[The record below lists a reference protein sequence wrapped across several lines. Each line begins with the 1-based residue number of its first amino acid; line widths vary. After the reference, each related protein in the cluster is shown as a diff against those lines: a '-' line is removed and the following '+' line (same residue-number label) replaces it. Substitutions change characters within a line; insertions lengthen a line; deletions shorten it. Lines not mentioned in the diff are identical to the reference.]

1 MWIFS
6 AIANAVGRNFIGSPN
21 YLYDLIF
28 NRAKADGGVTEA
40 QQCTIDQIS
49 YIDKVGLISQAS
61 LLLTPTSYKEGKLY
75 ADLPINGNGDFTATR
90 ATTATRVNA
99 AGLVDLVPYNLL
111 TYSEMFS
118 DASWLKSETAISAN
132 VTTAPNGTL
141 TADKFI
147 PSANNA
153 THQIRQTGFTSSAY
167 SFSIYAKA
175 GEETTFSLWLR
186 SASVFVVFDLSNGT
200 ITSQS
205 GSVTATITS
214 VGDGWYRCTAYDPTP
229 GTTAQIYAR
238 SGGAFAGNGTNGF
251 FLWGAQLVEG
261 TSARDYLRTETRL
274 NIPRVDYSLGGCPNI
289 LLEPQRT
296 NLNTFSEEFNNNT
309 FWLRGTGVGVNANT
323 STSPSG
329 TLTADTITGA
339 TGPFVWTGPGT
350 FFRAYVALTSSTAYT
365 FSTYLKGTGS
375 VTMTWRDGTTGGVN
389 SLVCNLTSSWQRF
402 EITRATGG
410 ATVSMA
416 IVFHSATGNFD
427 AWGGQMELGAYAT
440 SFIPTTTASVT
451 RNADTIT
458 RNNIFTNGLI
468 TAAGGTWFVELR
480 GNVAIQR
487 DSATQGIFINT
498 GTSATIGNGITI
510 RNLGGLV
517 RNSIVKII
525 SGTATTI
532 YTTTSNTCKI
542 AIKWNGTTA
551 DVFENGV
558 KVVSAT
564 SFTPTAMQNLIG
576 DGSALTLNLN
586 ETALFPT
593 PLTDAQMSM
602 LTSDI
607 YPTAAAAYAS
617 LGLVSE
623 SPSCLTSTTTF

>member
-1 MWIFS
+1 MS
-6 AIANAVGRNFIGSPN
+6 
-21 YLYDLIF
+21 LLTD
-28 NRAKADGGVTEA
+28 
-40 QQCTIDQIS
+40 
-49 YIDKVGLISQAS
+49 AS
-61 LLLTPTSYKEGKLY
+61 LLLTPNAYKEGKLY
-75 ADLPINGNGDFTATR
+75 SVIPSNGNGDFTVTR

-167 SFSIYAKA
+167 TFSVYAKA

-296 NLNTFSEEFNNNT
+296 NLALQSSSFDSAS
-309 FWLRGTGVGVNANT
+309 WPKGNASVTAN
-323 STSPSG
+323 STASPSG
-329 TLTADTITGA
+329 IVDADALIENSVNGSHEIAQIVSSTVTAG
-339 TGPFVWTGPGT
+339 
-350 FFRAYVALTSSTAYT
+350 TAYT
-365 FSTYLKGTGS
+365 CSFYVKANGRDKFRIQLSNQFAVSALAFYDLVTGLPYSVGASATAAMTSVGNGWFRCSITSTATSTGGPIIYFTLVS
-375 VTMTWRDGTTGGVN
+375 TGTT
-389 SLVCNLTSSWQRF
+389 TSYLGNGTSGLFLW
-402 EITRATGG
+402 G
-410 ATVSMA
+410 AQLEA
-416 IVFHSATGNFD
+416 
-427 AWGGQMELGAYAT
+427 GAYAT
-440 SFIPTTTASVT
+440 SYIPTTTASVT

-480 GNVAIQR
+480 NNVSLTR
-487 DSATQGIFINT
+487 DASLGGITLNT
-498 GTSATIGNGITI
+498 GTLTTSGNGFTI
-510 RNLGGLV
+510 RNASTPSRLAIL
-517 RNSIVKII
+517 KII
-525 SGTATTI
+525 ADVGTSI
-532 YTTTSNTCKI
+532 YTTTTDTVKM
-542 AIKWNGTTA
+542 AIKWNGATA
-551 DVFENGV
+551 DLFVNGT
-558 KVVSAT
+558 KVVTAT
-564 SFTPTAMQNLIG
+564 AFTPTAMENLLG
-576 DGSALTLNLN
+576 VATNVALNIN
-586 ETALFPT
+586 EMALFPT
-593 PLTDAQMSM
+593 PLTDAQLIQ
-602 LTSDI
+602 LT
-607 YPTAAAAYAS
+607 T
-617 LGLVSE
+617 L
-623 SPSCLTSTTTF
+623 